1 MNLFDLLHIWE
12 PAFEAKKAKA
22 HLARYNGN
30 ERPLDG
36 FLEGQFDE
44 WQRWLMS
51 VPLPRAYCLA
61 DENGVFKTLTT
72 FNRSLPHTSSILS
85 CQT

>member
-51 VPLPRAYCLA
+51 VPLARA
-61 DENGVFKTLTT
+61 
-72 FNRSLPHTSSILS
+72 
-85 CQT
+85 